1 MTKWLISHLSRGC
14 TENGSLLKLLNQRH
28 PLPIP
33 IDSVGLTAEE
43 GAPSKGNATQDARFG
58 SNDFHCFPLRCKAV
72 DKKGLSES
80 KQPLK
85 EEANAM
91 LTSR

>member
-58 SNDFHCFPLRCKAV
+58 SFPLRCKAV

>member
-58 SNDFHCFPLRCKAV
+58 SNDSLLPVEMQGCGQEGALR
-72 DKKGLSES
+72 E
-80 KQPLK
+80 
-85 EEANAM
+85 
-91 LTSR
+91 